1 MFMYYHIE
9 SSVAPQIMQELL
21 VLLVLFFLYNHLR
34 NPPDPPVEV
43 EQLLSSGGQVYITN
57 RYFQRV
63 IRAHQDGKVRV
74 AVRVGGRHSKIS
86 LSLKRKT
93 LRFERGKVDFNK

>member
-43 EQLLSSGGQVYITN
+43 EQVLSSGGQVYITN

-63 IRAHQDGKVRV
+63 IRAHQDGKLRV
-74 AVRVGGRHSKIS
+74 AERVGGRHIKIF
-86 LSLKRKT
+86 SLKRKT

>member
-21 VLLVLFFLYNHLR
+21 VLLVLFFLYNHLK

-43 EQLLSSGGQVYITN
+43 EQLLSTGGQVYITN

-63 IRAHQDGKVRV
+63 IRTHQDGKLQV
-74 AVRVGGRHSKIS
+74 AERVGGRHIKIF
-86 LSLKRKT
+86 SLKRKT